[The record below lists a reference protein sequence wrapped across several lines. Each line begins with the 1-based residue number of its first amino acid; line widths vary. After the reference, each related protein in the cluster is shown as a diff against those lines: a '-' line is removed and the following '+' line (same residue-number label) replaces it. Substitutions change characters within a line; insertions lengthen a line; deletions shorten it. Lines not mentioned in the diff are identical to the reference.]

1 MSRADAGRA
10 HERIVEH
17 EAQWETFSGDRKAV
31 WRVGRDDEQ
40 VSSPG
45 APPPRMDSLHALAG
59 QIENQLSV
67 VVTVGRHFGVAV
79 PVQLELAQDLAD
91 LDLVVVALQISY

>member
-1 MSRADAGRA
+1 VSRADAGRA
-10 HERIVEH
+10 RERVVEH

-45 APPPRMDSLHALAG
+45 APPPRIDSLHALAG

-67 VVTVGRHFGVAV
+67 VVTVGRHLGVAV
-79 PVQLELAQDLAD
+79 PVQLELAQDETQSVDFDFLN
-91 LDLVVVALQISY
+91 